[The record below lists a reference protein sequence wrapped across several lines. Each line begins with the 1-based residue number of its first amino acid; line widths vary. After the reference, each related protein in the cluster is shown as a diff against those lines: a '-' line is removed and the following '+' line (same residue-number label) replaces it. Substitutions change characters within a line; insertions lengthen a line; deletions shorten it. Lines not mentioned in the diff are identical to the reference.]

1 MGISCE
7 AAAGMSFA
15 CRSKK
20 KNRPLFFSP
29 VNRQLLP
36 ATLSL
41 CPVNPTSGR
50 RVLPLPEKGADVDP
64 LNGAKRAAK
73 SAGPEGGAKRDP
85 LNGLRT
91 AHDIQPSKLHRQ
103 DCWLK
108 EP

>member
-1 MGISCE
+1 MKQLQGCHLP
-7 AAAGMSFA
+7 AGA
-15 CRSKK
+15 KK
-20 KNRPLFFSP
+20 KIGLCFFFP